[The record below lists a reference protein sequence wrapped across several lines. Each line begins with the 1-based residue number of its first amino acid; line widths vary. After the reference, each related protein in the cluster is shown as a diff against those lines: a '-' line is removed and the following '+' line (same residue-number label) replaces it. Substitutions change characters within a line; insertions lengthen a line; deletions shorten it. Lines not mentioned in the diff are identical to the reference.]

1 MAKKELKGGMR
12 SPTMPKAHFEKSMSN
27 LDTGNAKYAS
37 EFGAAE
43 EYAARNKGLVD
54 YTKKHK
60 MNNYNGVGT

>member
-12 SPTMPKAHFEKSMSN
+12 SPRMPGEHFEKSMDN
-27 LDTGNAKYAS
+27 LDSGNAKYAS

-54 YTKKHK
+54 YVKSHK